1 MPEQDPQ
8 KERELH
14 GRITITPSSDEAVS
28 RDLEAIRSGIEGTN
42 SQTVDAD
49 LYVTKM
55 IGSAT
60 DVDNEVDISPK
71 PLSTVNELKGTDSAF
86 GVRVLRTRKRK
97 LKKAA

>member
-1 MPEQDPQ
+1 MPEQDSQ
-8 KERELH
+8 KERQLP
-14 GRITITPSSDEAVS
+14 GGITITPSSDEAIS

-49 LYVTKM
+49 LYGTQM

-60 DVDNEVDISPK
+60 DADNEFDIPPK
-71 PLSTVNELKGTDSAF
+71 TIPSRRKLRSTDSAY
-86 GVRVLRTRKRK
+86 GSSIHNARQQR